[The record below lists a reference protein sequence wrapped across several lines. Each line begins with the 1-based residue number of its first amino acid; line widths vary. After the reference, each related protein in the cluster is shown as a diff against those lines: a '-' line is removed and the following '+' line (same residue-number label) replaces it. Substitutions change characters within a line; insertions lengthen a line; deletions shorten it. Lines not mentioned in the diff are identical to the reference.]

1 MRCWLS
7 SRGNGT
13 ISCMRK
19 RRKTRARADGNGGAL
34 REWLRAAAYDAI
46 ADKFYEEMSKFWDD
60 PELSAALRQFAGRA
74 HARMLELLQESESAS
89 K

>member
-1 MRCWLS
+1 MR
-7 SRGNGT
+7 
-13 ISCMRK
+13 
-19 RRKTRARADGNGGAL
+19 RRRRTRARTKVDGAAL

-74 HARMLELLQESESAS
+74 HARMLELLQETEAPP